1 MDLQTSRPHMRQQG
15 FLWMPT
21 PGWCL
26 YQVAA
31 AAAKSRQLCPTL
43 CDPTDCSPPG
53 SPIPGRQEG
62 KRVNLTFGGQQLQG
76 FGFKLQMKP
85 STARSPPQP
94 PPCASHTSLL
104 PPCPLFLRCPR
115 PMLAHLPSS
124 QHFTWSVLCFFWVS
138 ISSSVKRDSIN
149 NSHSLQ
155 SQMMI

>member
-85 STARSPPQP
+85 STARSPPPTSALRLTHQSSSTLPCISQVPEAHVGP
-94 PPCASHTSLL
+94 PAFISALYLECTL
-104 PPCPLFLRCPR
+104 LFLGLYFLIC
-115 PMLAHLPSS
+115 
-124 QHFTWSVLCFFWVS
+124 
-138 ISSSVKRDSIN
+138 KEG
-149 NSHSLQ
+149 
-155 SQMMI
+155 